1 MNNKPSKTVKL
12 FKECEMSDL
21 YIDPQY
27 KSMLSIRETE
37 KAVKQIKDYFQ
48 QTLGRNLNLQRV
60 SAPLFVR
67 KGSGINDDLNGIER
81 KVTFQIKDDNEADAE
96 VVFSLAKWKR
106 MVLADYDFRPGEG
119 LYTDMNAIRP
129 DEESLD
135 NLHSL
140 YVDQWDWE
148 RVVTAEQRNLDFLKD
163 IVRKIY
169 SAISE
174 TQKHIYSL
182 YPQIKPILPKE
193 IQFVHTEELLQM
205 YPDLAP
211 RERED
216 KIAQKHG
223 AVFIIGI
230 GGELA
235 DGTVHDG
242 RAPDYDDW
250 TTPTGQGRKGLN
262 GDIFLWYPVL
272 KRGFEISSM
281 GIRVDK
287 DAMLKQ
293 LEMRNETA
301 RKEFK
306 WHKRLLNGELPLSIG
321 GGIGQS
327 RLCMFLLS
335 KLHIGEVHASIWPED
350 IIEKCSKAGIKLL

>member
-1 MNNKPSKTVKL
+1 VSN
-12 FKECEMSDL
+12 L
-21 YIDPQY
+21 YLDPQY
-27 KSMLSIRETE
+27 KSILSLRETE
-37 KAVKQIKDYFQ
+37 KAIKEVKDYFER
-48 QTLGRNLNLQRV
+48 TLAWNLNLQRV

-67 KGSGINDDLNGIER
+67 KGSGVNDDLNGIER
-81 KVTFQIKDDNEADAE
+81 KVTFQIRDDNDANAE
-96 VVFSLAKWKR
+96 IVFSLAKWKR
-106 MVLADYDFRPGEG
+106 LVLADYSFEPDEG

-135 NLHSL
+135 NIHSI

-148 RVVTAEQRNLDFLKD
+148 RVITDKQRNLDFLKT

-169 SAISE
+169 NAVRE
-174 TQKHIYSL
+174 TEKHVRSL
-182 YPQIKPILPKE
+182 YPQIKPILPKD
-193 IQFVHTEELLQM
+193 IQFVHTEELLEM
-205 YPDLAP
+205 YPDLTP
-211 RERED
+211 RQRED
-216 KIAQKHG
+216 KIAKEYG

-250 TTPTGQGRKGLN
+250 ITPTLNGKRGLN

-272 KRGFEISSM
+272 NRGFEISSM

-293 LEMRNETA
+293 LEIRNALNRTQ
-301 RKEFK
+301 FD

-327 RLCMFLLS
+327 RLCMFLLH
-335 KLHIGEVHASIWPED
+335 KIHVGEVHASIWPQD
-350 IIEKCSKAGIKLL
+350 MLDKCRQAGIKLL

>member
-1 MNNKPSKTVKL
+1 V
-12 FKECEMSDL
+12 SDL
-21 YIDPQY
+21 YIDPKY
-27 KSMLSIRETE
+27 KSILTLRGTE
-37 KAVKQIKDYFQ
+37 KAIKEIKDYFEQ
-48 QTLGRNLNLQRV
+48 ALARQLNLQRV

-67 KGSGINDDLNGIER
+67 KGSGVNDDLNGVER
-81 KVTFQIKDDNEADAE
+81 KVTFQIRDDNDADAE
-96 VVFSLAKWKR
+96 IVFSLAKWKR
-106 MVLADYDFRPGEG
+106 MVLADYSFGPGEG

-148 RVVTAEQRNLDFLKD
+148 RVITSQERNLDFLKS

-169 SAISE
+169 NAIRE
-174 TQKHIYSL
+174 TEKHIGSL
-182 YPQIKPILPKE
+182 YPQIKPCLPKD
-193 IQFVHTEELLQM
+193 IQFVHTEELLEM
-205 YPDLAP
+205 YPDLNP
-211 RERED
+211 RQRED
-216 KIAQKHG
+216 KISEKYG
-223 AVFIIGI
+223 AVFVIGI
-230 GGELA
+230 GGELV
-235 DGTVHDG
+235 DGTIHDG

-250 TTPTGQGRKGLN
+250 TAPTGQGRKGLN

-287 DAMLKQ
+287 EAMLKQ
-293 LEMRNETA
+293 LEIRNVLERRNFA
-301 RKEFK
+301 

-327 RLCMFLLS
+327 RLCMFLLK
-335 KLHIGEVHASIWPED
+335 KLHVGEVHSSVWPQD
-350 IIEKCSKAGIKLL
+350 IIKRCSQADIRLL